1 MATLSSWDDNPIKA
15 FDAFVI
21 SLDFAETAKR
31 LPADGK
37 FKTVS
42 RQSVAIYTYM
52 FGNFCKWMT
61 EQGKRFSTVDKDDL
75 RRFIDR
81 ADEHGRAINSK
92 IAHRYL
98 RLLERCYQHLAA
110 EPNPAREAILAT
122 SQADYMKDEPTR
134 ALSEDQLR
142 RFFEALP
149 SAPARLRRTTPF
161 DGWKRRRDRAMQVTI
176 ALAGLRVSEAIGL
189 LLGEVGQQADLDGAI
204 ELSITPSQKHETSHE
219 HTTLLPREGAVELH
233 AWLRERA
240 AMGIPGDF
248 VFPANTEGRKMIKKT
263 VYMQVRATFER
274 AGIDLSRAGGRTL
287 RNTFARQKL
296 AEGATP
302 DELKDTLGLAL
313 ERSAADYQY
322 ARVKPDP
329 GESQ

>member
-1 MATLSSWDDNPIKA
+1 MAKLSTWDEDPVKA
-15 FDAFVI
+15 FDAFVV

-42 RQSVAIYTYM
+42 KQSVATYSYM
-52 FGNFCKWMT
+52 FRNFCKWMT
-61 EQGKRFSTVDKDDL
+61 EQGKRFSTVDRSDL
-75 RRFIDR
+75 KRFIDR
-81 ADEHGRAINSK
+81 TDEHGRVINSK
-92 IAHRYL
+92 IAYRYL
-98 RLLERCYQHLAA
+98 RLLERCYQHVGA

-122 SQADYMKDEPTR
+122 APAEMMRDDPTR

-142 RFFEALP
+142 RFFGALP
-149 SAPARLRRTTPF
+149 SAPVRARRTTPF
-161 DGWKRRRDRAMQVTI
+161 DGWKRRRDRAMQLVM

-189 LLGEVGQQADLDGAI
+189 LLTEVGQQADLDGAI
-204 ELSITPSQKHETSHE
+204 ELSITPNAKHETSHE
-219 HTTLLPREGAVELH
+219 HVTILPREGAVELQ
-233 AWLRERA
+233 AWLKERA
-240 AMGIPGDF
+240 DMGIPGDF

-274 AGIDLSRAGGRTL
+274 AGIDPSRAGGRTL
-287 RNTFARQKL
+287 RNTFAQRKL
-296 AEGATP
+296 AEGASP

-329 GESQ
+329 GK

>member
-1 MATLSSWDDNPIKA
+1 MAKLSSWDDNPVKA
-15 FDAFVI
+15 FDAFIV

-37 FKTVS
+37 LKTIS
-42 RQSVAIYTYM
+42 KHSVATYTFM
-52 FGNFCKWMT
+52 FRNFCNWMT
-61 EQGKRFSTVDKDDL
+61 EHGKRFSTVDQADIK
-75 RRFIDR
+75 RFLDR
-81 ADEHGRAINSK
+81 ADEHGRVINSK
-92 IAHRYL
+92 IAYRYL
-98 RLLERCYQHLAA
+98 RLLERCYQHLGA
-110 EPNPAREAILAT
+110 EPNPARQAILAT
-122 SQADYMKDEPTR
+122 PQAEFMRDDPTR

-149 SAPARLRRTTPF
+149 CAPVRVRRVTPF
-161 DGWKRRRDRAMQVTI
+161 DGWKRRRDRAMQLVM

-189 LLGEVGQQADLDGAI
+189 LLTEVGQQADLDGAI
-204 ELSITPSQKHETSHE
+204 ELTITPSQKHETSHE
-219 HTTLLPREGAVELH
+219 HVTLLPREGAVELR

-240 AMGIPGDF
+240 EMGIPGDL

-263 VYMQVRATFER
+263 VYMQVRATFAR

-287 RNTFARQKL
+287 RNTFAQQKL
-296 AEGATP
+296 AAGSPP

-313 ERSAADYQY
+313 ERSAADYRF

-329 GESQ
+329 GA

>member
-1 MATLSSWDDNPIKA
+1 MSKLSSWDDNPVKA
-15 FDAFVI
+15 FEAFVV
-21 SLDFAETAKR
+21 SLDFADTAKR

-37 FKTVS
+37 LKTVS
-42 RQSVAIYTYM
+42 KQSVTIYTYM
-52 FGNFCKWMT
+52 FRNFCNWMT
-61 EQGKRFSTVDKDDL
+61 EQGKRFSTVDQADL

-81 ADEHGRAINSK
+81 ADEDGRIINSK

-98 RLLERCYQHLAA
+98 RLLERCYQHLEA

-122 SQADYMKDEPTR
+122 RPADYLRDEPTR
-134 ALSEDQLR
+134 ALSDEQLR
-142 RFFEALP
+142 RFFDALP
-149 SAPARLRRTTPF
+149 STPVRVRRVTPF
-161 DGWKRRRDRAMQVTI
+161 DGWKRRRDRAMQLTI
-176 ALAGLRVSEAIGL
+176 ALAGLRVAETIGL

-204 ELSITPSQKHETSHE
+204 ELTITPRQKHETSHE
-219 HTTLLPREGAVELH
+219 HVALLPREGAAELQ
-233 AWLRERA
+233 AWLKERA
-240 AMGIPGDF
+240 AMGIPGEF
-248 VFPANTEGRKMIKKT
+248 VFPANVEGRKMIKKT

-287 RNTFARQKL
+287 RNTFAQRKL

-329 GESQ
+329 GQ

>member
-1 MATLSSWDDNPIKA
+1 MSKLSSWDDNPIKA
-15 FDAFVI
+15 FDAFIV

-37 FKTVS
+37 LKTVS
-42 RQSVAIYTYM
+42 KQSAAIYTYM
-52 FGNFCKWMT
+52 FRNFCNWMV
-61 EQGKRFSTVDKDDL
+61 EQGKTFSAVDQADIK
-75 RRFIDR
+75 RFINR

-98 RLLERCYQHLAA
+98 RLLERCYQHLEA

-122 SQADYMKDEPTR
+122 GPSEYMRDEPTR

-142 RFFEALP
+142 RFFDALP
-149 SAPARLRRTTPF
+149 SAPARLRRVTPF
-161 DGWKRRRDRAMQVTI
+161 DGWKRRRDRAMQVVI
-176 ALAGLRVSEAIGL
+176 ALAGLKVSEAIGL
-189 LLGEVGQQADLDGAI
+189 LLGEVGQQIDLEGAI
-204 ELSITPSQKHETSHE
+204 ELRITPSQKHETSHE
-219 HTTLLPREGAVELH
+219 HATILPQEGAVELQ
-233 AWLRERA
+233 AWLKERA
-240 AMGIPGDF
+240 AMGIPGEF
-248 VFPANTEGRKMIKKT
+248 VFPANVEGRKMIKKT

-287 RNTFARQKL
+287 RNTFAQRKL
-296 AEGATP
+296 AEGAAP

-313 ERSAADYQY
+313 ERSAEDYKY

-329 GESQ
+329 GE

>member
-1 MATLSSWDDNPIKA
+1 MSKLASWDANPIEA
-15 FDAFVI
+15 FDTFVV

-37 FKTVS
+37 LKTVS
-42 RQSVAIYTYM
+42 KQSVAIYTYM
-52 FGNFCKWMT
+52 FRNFCNWMV
-61 EQGKRFSTVDKDDL
+61 EQGKTFSTVDQADIK
-75 RRFIDR
+75 RFINR

-98 RLLERCYQHLAA
+98 RLLERCYQHLEA

-122 SQADYMKDEPTR
+122 GPSEYMRDEPTR

-142 RFFEALP
+142 RFFDALP
-149 SAPARLRRTTPF
+149 SAPARLRRVTPF
-161 DGWKRRRDRAMQVTI
+161 DGWKRRRDRAMQVVI
-176 ALAGLRVSEAIGL
+176 ALAGLKVSEAIGL
-189 LLGEVGQQADLDGAI
+189 LLGEVGQQIDLEGAI
-204 ELSITPSQKHETSHE
+204 ELRITPSQKHETSHE
-219 HTTLLPREGAVELH
+219 HATILPQEGAVELQ
-233 AWLRERA
+233 AWLKERA
-240 AMGIPGDF
+240 AMGIPGEF
-248 VFPANTEGRKMIKKT
+248 VFPANVEGRKMIKKT

-287 RNTFARQKL
+287 RNTFAQRKL
-296 AEGATP
+296 AEGAAP

-313 ERSAADYQY
+313 ERSAEDYKY

-329 GESQ
+329 GE